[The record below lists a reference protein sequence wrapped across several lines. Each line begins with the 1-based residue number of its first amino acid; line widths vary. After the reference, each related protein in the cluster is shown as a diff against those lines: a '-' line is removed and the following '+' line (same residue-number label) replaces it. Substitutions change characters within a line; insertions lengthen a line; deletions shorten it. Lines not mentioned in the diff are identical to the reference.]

1 MAVENVPVD
10 REDFNILKGRRQLMD
25 EKGQN
30 YGLDS
35 QFKC

>member
-1 MAVENVPVD
+1 MVCVPVD
-10 REDFNILKGRRQLMD
+10 REDFNILKGRRQLM
-25 EKGQN
+25 EERGQN